1 MKSKFNTIFGIAFF
15 ACINVAFSQEI
26 SIPQKQDVVR
36 SKNDLK
42 YSSPQWRKDNYIVN
56 RDSAFANPYYAIQ
69 KLRGGNRRFV
79 EGRSIYPRQDAA
91 LIKKLADGQSP
102 FALIVGCSDSRV
114 SAEILFDQGF
124 GDLFITR
131 TAGQVMTDASYG
143 TIEYADLMLKTK
155 LIVVLGHT
163 NCGAV
168 KAAVE
173 HPENLPGHISQ
184 LIHSIK
190 RAADTASVMK
200 GNVLDNA
207 IRLNVINQVEE
218 LRNLDPVLKKN
229 YNDGKI
235 LIIGAVYDLQN
246 GKVTYLDETLKNLP
260 KSSYSQKKIEG
271 L

>member
-1 MKSKFNTIFGIAFF
+1 MKSKSIAVLSV
-15 ACINVAFSQEI
+15 ALLAYTNVAFSQEI
-26 SIPQKQDVVR
+26 SSPKKQEVVR
-36 SKNDLK
+36 SKNDSK
-42 YSSPQWRKDNYIVN
+42 YNSPKWRKDNYIVN

-69 KLRGGNRRFV
+69 KLQGGNRRFV

-91 LIKKLADGQSP
+91 LIKKLAEGQSP

-124 GDLFITR
+124 GDLFVTR

-173 HPENLPGHISQ
+173 HPDNLPGHISQ

-207 IRLNVINQVEE
+207 VRLNVINQVEE

-229 YNDGKI
+229 YTEGKI
-235 LIIGAVYDLQN
+235 LIIGAVYDLEN
-246 GKVTYLDETLKNLP
+246 GKVSYLDETLKNLP
-260 KSSYSQKKIEG
+260 KSSYSQRKITG

>member
-15 ACINVAFSQEI
+15 ACVNVAFSQKI
-26 SIPQKQDVVR
+26 AIPQKQDVVR

-69 KLRGGNRRFV
+69 KLQGGNRRFV

-124 GDLFITR
+124 GDLFVTR

-235 LIIGAVYDLQN
+235 LIVGAVYDLQN

-260 KSSYSQKKIEG
+260 KSNYSQRKIEG